1 MLGASTRECEVLTR
15 ECEVLTRECE
25 VLTREFE
32 IHLTKRLRYCFG
44 NFQKYFDA
52 TFFVTGLMT

>member
-1 MLGASTRECEVLTR
+1 MLGASTR